1 MQVIRG
7 VWDFIQ
13 SQILGMKWLNDLI
26 GSGLTALG
34 LDTSNRWIGSIQFF
48 VYDVIKITLLL
59 CFLIYIISYIQS
71 YFPPERS
78 KKILGGFSWYWSKL
92 GSSSAWNGYPFLL
105 LLVYTIIYRLHIR
118 WFTDRSNFFIPHFI
132 SDG

>member
-34 LDTSNRWIGSIQFF
+34 LDTSNRWIEK
-48 VYDVIKITLLL
+48 V
-59 CFLIYIISYIQS
+59 
-71 YFPPERS
+71 
-78 KKILGGFSWYWSKL
+78 
-92 GSSSAWNGYPFLL
+92 
-105 LLVYTIIYRLHIR
+105 
-118 WFTDRSNFFIPHFI
+118 SNI
-132 SDG
+132 